1 MSCFC
6 YDGNRGGDQLYC
18 DSITLEPEL
27 HDWVNERDKDKKMV
41 MPITDEIKF
50 AVDRYYFS

>member
-1 MSCFC
+1 M
-6 YDGNRGGDQLYC
+6 YC